1 MQAVIQDLRFAA
13 RQLVKSP
20 GFAVTA
26 ILSLALGIGA
36 TTAVFSVIY
45 AALINPFPYRAA
57 DRIVR
62 FGVWGAHRDS
72 RIIWLNGPQIRL
84 LRQSPAV
91 EDTIVMDDWSLPLTG
106 GEYPEDVATIFLSS
120 NGFDFLGEPVL
131 LGRGLQPSDAVEG
144 QDPQPVAVL
153 SYGFWMRHFFANRDV
168 IGKTLELN
176 HKNYKIVGVAAP
188 RFVWYSA
195 DVYLPLKLTGNP
207 DVRYIVD
214 LRLKPGVTPK
224 AASAAL
230 QPLAEQFAKERPKQ
244 FPEQFR
250 VDLQRL
256 NDWVFRSVGN
266 ILYFLLG
273 GVALL
278 LVIGCGNVSILQLAR
293 GLAREHEIAVRSAI
307 GAGRARVMR
316 QLLTESLLLSVIGA
330 ACGVAVAYGALAG
343 IKAVL
348 PKYEFAPEVVVGI
361 NVPVLL
367 FCVALALL
375 TGVLFGL
382 SPALQLSRPEL
393 ARALQQSGARRVA
406 GGVRSRRTH
415 GALISGQIALTLL
428 LLAAAGAGIRSFESL
443 SHVELGYDPHH
454 TASLWIPLREN
465 TYTDWK
471 ERWQYYEQLRQ
482 GVQQVP
488 GVTMTAISTNA
499 TPPESGTR
507 APFRLLGAPAGD
519 DRMALVE
526 EVGANY
532 FRLLHIPL
540 LEGRI
545 WNETESRNG
554 AHMVVVNQAFAKSYF
569 PNGDA
574 VGHAVQLPAEENRPP
589 IALAVPGLSEAWLQ
603 IVGIVGDSRNEGLRK
618 PASPAI
624 FVPYTLR
631 MGPGTQI
638 LMRANG
644 SPLSLLNAVRHA
656 LAEVNSDQ
664 QTARVVSDLD
674 HWISDQPEWQ
684 QEQLVAWLFGAFAI
698 LALSLAA
705 IGLYSVVSFAVAQ
718 RTNEFGIR
726 MALGAQRGHVLRLVF
741 QSTAVNVGA
750 GVLLGTVLTLGLNSV
765 VARWIGGDFRD
776 PVLLPVGVILL
787 AAVAACACYLPARRA
802 ARVDPIVALRGE

>member
-1 MQAVIQDLRFAA
+1 MPTVLQDLRFAG
-13 RQLVKSP
+13 RQLIKSP
-20 GFAVTA
+20 GFALTA

-45 AALINPFPYRAA
+45 AALLNPFPYKAA

-62 FGVWGAHRDS
+62 FGVWGTNGDGH
-72 RIIWLNGPQIRL
+72 IIWLNGPQIRL

-106 GEYPEDVATIFLSS
+106 GEYPEDIETIFISA
-120 NGFDFLGEPVL
+120 NGFEFLGEPVL
-131 LGRGLQPSDAVEG
+131 LGRGIQPSDAVEG
-144 QDPQPVAVL
+144 QDPQPVVVL
-153 SYGFWMRHFFANRDV
+153 SYWFWTRHFFANRDV
-168 IGKTLELN
+168 VGKTLELN
-176 HKNYKIVGVAAP
+176 HKSYKIVGVAAP
-188 RFVWYSA
+188 RFVWYSG

-207 DVRYIVD
+207 DIRYIVD

-230 QPLAEQFAKERPKQ
+230 QPLAERFAKDLPKQ

-266 ILYFLLG
+266 TLYFLLG

-278 LVIGCGNVSILQLAR
+278 LAIGCGNVSILLLAR
-293 GLAREHEIAVRSAI
+293 GMAREHEIAVRSAI
-307 GAGRARVMR
+307 GAGRGRMIR
-316 QLLTESLLLSVIGA
+316 QLLTESLLLSAIGA
-330 ACGVAVAYGALAG
+330 ALGAAVAYGALAAM
-343 IKAVL
+343 KFVL
-348 PKYEFAPEVVVGI
+348 PKYEFAPEVVVRI

-393 ARALQQSGARRVA
+393 GKALQSGVRRVA
-406 GGVRSRRTH
+406 GGVRSRRMHST
-415 GALISGQIALTLL
+415 LISGQIALTLL
-428 LLAAAGAGIRSFESL
+428 LLAAAGAGIQSFQRL
-443 SHVELGYDPHH
+443 SHVELGYDPHNA
-454 TASLWIPLREN
+454 TALWIPLREN
-465 TYTDWK
+465 TYTNWN
-471 ERWQYYEQLRQ
+471 ERWQYFEHLRES
-482 GVQQVP
+482 VQQVP

-499 TPPESGTR
+499 TPPDSGTR
-507 APFRLLGAPAGD
+507 APFRLLGAPAAN

-526 EVGANY
+526 EVGADY
-532 FRLLHIPL
+532 FRLLRIPL

-545 WNETESRNG
+545 WSETESRNG
-554 AHMVVVNQAFAKSYF
+554 AHMVVVNEAFAKSYF
-569 PNGDA
+569 PRGDA

-589 IALAVPGLSEAWLQ
+589 IELAVPGLSDAWLQ
-603 IVGIVGDSRNEGLRK
+603 IVGVVRDSRNQGLRK
-618 PASPAI
+618 PVSPAI
-624 FVPYTLR
+624 FLPYTLR

-638 LMRANG
+638 LVRSDG
-644 SPLSLLNAVRHA
+644 SPLNLLNPIRHA
-656 LAEVNSDQ
+656 LAEVNADQ
-664 QTARVVSDLD
+664 QTARVVSDLE

-705 IGLYSVVSFAVAQ
+705 IGLYSVVSYTVTQ

-726 MALGAQRGHVLRLVF
+726 MALGAQRSHVLRLVF
-741 QSTAVNVGA
+741 LSTAMSVCI
-750 GVLLGTVLTLGLNSV
+750 GVLLGSVMTLGMNSI
-765 VARWIGGDFRD
+765 VAAWVGGDFRD
-776 PVLLPVGVILL
+776 PVLLPSGVALL
-787 AAVAACACYLPARRA
+787 SAVAALACYLPARRA
-802 ARVDPIVALRGE
+802 ARVDPMTALRCE

>member
-1 MQAVIQDLRFAA
+1 MQAVVQDLRFAA
-13 RQLVKSP
+13 RQLIKSP
-20 GFAVTA
+20 GFALTA

-45 AALINPFPYRAA
+45 AALLNPFPYKDS

-62 FGVWGAHRDS
+62 FGVWGTNGDGH
-72 RIIWLNGPQIRL
+72 IIWLNGPQIGL

-106 GEYPEDVATIFLSS
+106 GEFPEDIETIFISS
-120 NGFDFLGEPVL
+120 NGFEFLGEPVL
-131 LGRGLQPSDAVEG
+131 LGRGIQPSDAVEG
-144 QDPQPVAVL
+144 QDPQPVVVL
-153 SYGFWMRHFFANRDV
+153 SYRFWARHFFANPDV

-176 HKNYKIVGVAAP
+176 HKSYKIVGVAAP
-188 RFVWYSA
+188 RFIWYSA

-207 DVRYIVD
+207 DIRYIVD

-230 QPLAEQFAKERPKQ
+230 QPLAERFAKDRPKQ

-266 ILYFLLG
+266 TLYFLLG

-278 LVIGCGNVSILQLAR
+278 LVIGCGNVSILLLVR
-293 GLAREHEIAVRSAI
+293 GMAREHEIAVRSAI
-307 GAGRARVMR
+307 GAARGRMIR
-316 QLLTESLLLSVIGA
+316 QLLTESLLLSAIGA
-330 ACGVAVAYGALAG
+330 AFGIAVAYGALAA
-343 IKAVL
+343 IKLVL

-367 FCVALALL
+367 FCVALALF

-393 ARALQQSGARRVA
+393 AKALQSGAQRVA
-406 GGVRSRRTH
+406 GSARSRRAH

-428 LLAAAGAGIRSFESL
+428 LLAAAGGGIRSFERL
-443 SHVELGYDPHH
+443 SHVELGYDPHNA
-454 TASLWIPLREN
+454 TALWIPLREN
-465 TYTDWK
+465 AYTNWS
-471 ERWQYYEQLRQ
+471 ERWQYFEQLRHS
-482 GVQQVP
+482 VEQVP

-499 TPPESGTR
+499 TPPQSGSR
-507 APFRLLGAPAGD
+507 APFRLLGAPTAN

-526 EVGANY
+526 EVGTDY

-545 WNETESRNG
+545 WDETESRSG

-569 PNGDA
+569 PNGDT
-574 VGHAVQLPAEENRPP
+574 VGHAVQLPTEENRPP

-603 IVGIVGDSRNEGLRK
+603 IVGVVGDSRNEGLRK

-638 LMRANG
+638 LVRAHD
-644 SPLSLLNAVRHA
+644 SPLSLLSAIRHA
-656 LAEVNSDQ
+656 LAEVNADQ

-674 HWISDQPEWQ
+674 QWISDQPEWQ
-684 QEQLVAWLFGAFAI
+684 QEQLVAWLFAAFAV
-698 LALSLAA
+698 LALSLAS
-705 IGLYSVVSFAVAQ
+705 IGLYSVVSYTVAQ

-726 MALGAQRGHVLRLVF
+726 IALGAQRWQVLRIVF
-741 QSTAVNVGA
+741 LSTVVSVGS
-750 GVLLGTVLTLGLNSV
+750 GVLIGVALALAMNSV
-765 VARWIGGDFRD
+765 ISRWVDVDFRD
-776 PVLLPVGVILL
+776 PILLPAGAILL
-787 AAVAACACYLPARRA
+787 TLVSAIACYMPARRA
-802 ARVDPIVALRGE
+802 AQVDPMTALRCE